1 MSMKHSSSHTCQHT
15 KVAPSSSLYA
25 IIIGTTLIYIVST
38 SDSNFFLFVHS
49 SSNANSKSGLDDAI
63 LDKN

>member
-15 KVAPSSSLYA
+15 KVAPSSSCYA

-38 SDSNFFLFVHS
+38 SDSNC
-49 SSNANSKSGLDDAI
+49 SNVNSKCGLDDAI
-63 LDKN
+63 LDKNE